1 MIKKII
7 CLLLLSSLMLPA
19 TAQQMQLE
27 VIPLNN
33 STSDQVIPVIRPLLA
48 PGGTVTGMNNQLV
61 IKTTPANL
69 VEIKQL
75 LETIDRPL
83 RSLMI
88 TVQQGINQS
97 GNRQNSSIS
106 GEYGPGNARISSQTD
121 RPQTG
126 GVVLTGRDRNGNIVR
141 YNTAD
146 SQTSNN
152 NNNTYSVQT
161 LEGRPAYI
169 QTGLSVPIPNQN
181 TIITRNGVVVQNTTE
196 YRDANSGFYVLPRV
210 SGNIVTL
217 MVAPQMS
224 SVNQGRIPTFE
235 VQNVQTTVSGRLGE
249 WIQIGGLDQST
260 QGSNRTITGT
270 SNRQLDEQR
279 TVLIKVEEIR

>member
-7 CLLLLSSLMLPA
+7 YLLLLSSLSLPV

-27 VIPLNN
+27 VISLNN
-33 STSDQVIPVIRPLLA
+33 STPDNVVTVIRPLLA
-48 PGGTVTGMNNQLV
+48 PGGTVTSMNNQLV

-69 VEIKQL
+69 AEIKQL

-88 TVQQGINQS
+88 TVQQGVNQS
-97 GNRQNSSIS
+97 GNDRSSSIS
-106 GEYGPGNARISSQTD
+106 GEYRTDNARITNRAD
-121 RPQTG
+121 RRQQD
-126 GVVLTGRDRNGNIVR
+126 GVVISGRDSNGNIIR
-141 YNTAD
+141 YNIAD
-146 SQTSNN
+146 TQTSNN

-161 LEGRPAYI
+161 LEGNPAFI
-169 QTGLSVPIPNQN
+169 QTGQSVPVPNQN
-181 TIITRNGVVVQNTTE
+181 AIITRNGVVVQNTTE
-196 YRDANSGFYVLPRV
+196 YYDATSGFYVLPRI

-217 MVAPQMS
+217 MVAPQMA
-224 SVNQGRIPTFE
+224 SVNPGRVPTFE

-249 WIQIGGLDQST
+249 WIQIGGLDQSK